1 MSIRFSFCN
10 RKNIARIYFG
20 IQKTRPAV
28 SIKVFMTFF
37 EVANSHVAVE
47 LIRVPKK
54 LEKFQRI

>member
-28 SIKVFMTFF
+28 STKVFI
-37 EVANSHVAVE
+37 EVANGHVAVE
-47 LIRVPKK
+47 LIRLPKN
-54 LEKFQRI
+54 LGKFAV